1 MNAGTAYVIGAAVV
15 LAVIGLASWRH
26 FNFGS
31 RRAPLVVYLM
41 GIAVVWAVVLGLGWL
56 IGGSE
61 RLNLLAMV
69 CFGFA
74 VGMLAMYIAVHV
86 YKS

>member
-1 MNAGTAYVIGAAVV
+1 MNSTTVFVIGAAVV
-15 LAVIGLASWRH
+15 WAVIGLASRRR
-26 FNFGS
+26 FDFGS
-31 RRAPLVVYLM
+31 KRAPLVVYLI
-41 GIAVVWAVVLGLGWL
+41 GVAVVWAVVLGLGWV

-74 VGMLAMYIAVHV
+74 VGMLAMYIAMHV